1 MNEKQTKIFEAYKDI
16 CSFTYEISEAKNQ
29 EDFLDRLDELRNAI
43 RNMQALECR
52 GVEQHEFHLG
62 LRDFEFDELMK
73 EIKSFAAGHIK

>member
-1 MNEKQTKIFEAYKDI
+1 MNEKQTKIFEAYKNI
-16 CSFTYEISEAKNQ
+16 CSFTYEISEAKSQ
-29 EDFLDRLDELRNAI
+29 EDFLDRLHELRKAI

-73 EIKSFAAGHIK
+73 EIQLFVDGE

>member
-1 MNEKQTKIFEAYKDI
+1 MNEKQTKIFEAYKNI
-16 CSFTYEISEAKNQ
+16 CGFTYKISEAKNQ

-52 GVEQHEFHLG
+52 GVEQYEFHLG
-62 LRDFEFDELMK
+62 LRDFEFDDLMK